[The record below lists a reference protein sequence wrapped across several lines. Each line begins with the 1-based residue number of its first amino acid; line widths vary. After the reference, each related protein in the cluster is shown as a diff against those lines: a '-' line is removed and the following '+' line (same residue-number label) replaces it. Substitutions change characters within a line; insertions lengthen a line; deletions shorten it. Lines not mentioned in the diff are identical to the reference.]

1 MAPKPLDLAI
11 TLTLM
16 QVHGAGTIGHYTYT
30 TLPFIIFFFKQADTL
45 SRKKNVR
52 RSALYCI

>member
-16 QVHGAGTIGHYTYT
+16 QVHGAIGHYTYT